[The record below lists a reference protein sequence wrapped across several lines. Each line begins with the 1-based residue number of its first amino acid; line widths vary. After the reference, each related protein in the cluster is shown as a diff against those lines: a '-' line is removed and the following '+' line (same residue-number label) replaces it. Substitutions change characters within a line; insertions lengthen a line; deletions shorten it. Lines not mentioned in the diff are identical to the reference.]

1 MTLRLGMRFDGF
13 DPVGETVE
21 VATQAEAAG
30 AGTIW
35 MAEHLGY
42 REAAVSCMAF
52 LLRTRRAMV
61 CPTAV
66 MPYLWH
72 PMPTAMQF
80 ATMAE
85 LAPGRV
91 GICVSVG
98 NLLNLRE
105 SGIARPE
112 KPVRVIREYVEALR
126 ALWAGETVEQ
136 EGLVWQLRGARL
148 AFRPPK
154 EIPIF
159 VASTG
164 PQVLNLAG
172 RIADGVLFSGG
183 LSVAFTKR
191 CAEYADEGIARS
203 GRKPEDV
210 RKAGFVYFSCSEDGV
225 TAIEANKRKLAF
237 LFRNSA
243 QAENIASVGIPID
256 HEAIIDLVKKRE
268 LEKAAQLVP
277 SEAVPQFSVAG
288 TPDQCRAG
296 LQAYIDAGVDEPV
309 IEVSGTEE
317 EKRLAL
323 EVIREFTGTPR

>member
-1 MTLRLGMRFDGF
+1 MALKLGMRFDGF
-13 DPVGETVE
+13 DPVGETIE
-21 VATQAEAAG
+21 IATAAEDAG
-30 AGTIW
+30 ANTIW

-52 LLRTRRAMV
+52 LMRTNRAMV
-61 CPTAV
+61 IPTAV

-85 LAPGRV
+85 AAPGRV

-105 SGIARPE
+105 SGIEKPE

-126 ALWAGETVEQ
+126 ALWAGETVNQ
-136 EGLVWQLRGARL
+136 EGVVWQLRGARL
-148 AFRPPK
+148 AFKPPEK
-154 EIPIF
+154 IPIF

-164 PQVLNLAG
+164 PQVLRLSG

-183 LSVAFTKR
+183 LSVNFTKH
-191 CAEYADEGIARS
+191 CADFTAEGLAKA
-203 GRKPEDV
+203 GRDPAKF
-210 RKAGFVYFSCSEDGV
+210 RKAGFVYFACSEDGV
-225 TAIEANKRKLAF
+225 TAIEANRRKIAF
-237 LFRNSA
+237 LFRNPA
-243 QAENIASVGIPID
+243 QADNIASVDMNID
-256 HEAIIDLVKKRE
+256 HQGIMDLVKQRE
-268 LEKAAQLVP
+268 LDKAAQLVP
-277 SEAVPQFSVAG
+277 PEAVQQFTVAG
-288 TPDQCRAG
+288 TPDECRAG
-296 LQAYIDAGVDEPV
+296 LQAYIDAGVDEPI

-323 EVIREFTGTPR
+323 EVIREFTAG

>member
-1 MTLRLGMRFDGF
+1 
-13 DPVGETVE
+13 VV
-21 VATQAEAAG
+21 
-30 AGTIW
+30 
-35 MAEHLGY
+35 
-42 REAAVSCMAF
+42 
-52 LLRTRRAMV
+52 
-61 CPTAV
+61 PTAV

-85 LAPGRV
+85 AAPGRV

-105 SGIARPE
+105 SGVAKPE

-148 AFRPPK
+148 AFAPPAP
-154 EIPIF
+154 IPVF

-164 PQVLNLAG
+164 PQVLRLAG

-183 LSVAFTKR
+183 LSLAYTKR
-191 CAEYADEGIARS
+191 CAGFADEGVAEA

-210 RKAGFVYFSCSEDGV
+210 RKAGFIYFACSEDGT
-225 TAIEANKRKLAF
+225 TAIESNRRKLAF

-243 QAENIASVGIPID
+243 QADNIASANANID
-256 HEAIIDLVKKRE
+256 HEAIMDLVKKRE
-268 LEKAAQLVP
+268 LEKAAQMVP
-277 SEAVPQFSVAG
+277 PEAVNQFSVAG
-288 TPDQCRAG
+288 TPDQCREG
-296 LQAYIDAGVDEPV
+296 LRAYIEAGVDEPV
-309 IEVSGTEE
+309 IEVSGSEE

-323 EVIREFTGTPR
+323 SVIREFTGGG